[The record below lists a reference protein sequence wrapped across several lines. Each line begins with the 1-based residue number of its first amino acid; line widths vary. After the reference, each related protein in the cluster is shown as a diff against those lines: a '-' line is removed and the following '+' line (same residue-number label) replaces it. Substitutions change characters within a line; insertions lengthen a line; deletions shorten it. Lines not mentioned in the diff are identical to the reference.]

1 VRDLLSVTSKE
12 ELIVHA
18 LDRHSSLLAGLGL
31 AALMAATRYH
41 PFGSALPLPDASW
54 AVFFLAG
61 MSLRSAG
68 WFAALLAE
76 AAAIDF
82 LAITVGGV
90 SGWCVTPAYPLLALA
105 YGALWLAG
113 RWCEQEGASGGRGW
127 ACVAAALF
135 AGVTAAFLISNGS
148 FYLLSG
154 YFSELTWTE
163 YAARVSRYYPR
174 YALYAFLYVALVLA
188 GSRLLGR
195 LAHPH
200 PDGVNQSS

>member
-1 VRDLLSVTSKE
+1 M
-12 ELIVHA
+12 HA
-18 LDRHSSLLAGLGL
+18 LDRLSPLLAGLGL

-41 PFGSALPLPDASW
+41 HFGSAVQLPDASW

-61 MSLRSAG
+61 MSLGSAG
-68 WFAALLAE
+68 WFAAFLAE

-90 SGWCVTPAYPLLALA
+90 SGWCVTPAYPFLAFA

-113 RWCEQEGASGGRGW
+113 RWCGREGMSGGRGW
-127 ACVAAALF
+127 ARAVAALL

-154 YFSELTWTE
+154 YFPELSGSE
-163 YAARVSRYYPR
+163 YAARVARYYPR
-174 YALYAFLYVALVLA
+174 YALYAFLYAALGLA
-188 GSRLLGR
+188 GYRFFR
-195 LAHPH
+195 WLAHPR

>member
-1 VRDLLSVTSKE
+1 VP
-12 ELIVHA
+12 A
-18 LDRHSSLLAGLGL
+18 LDRHSPLLASPLLAGLGL
-31 AALMAATRYH
+31 AALMAVTRYH
-41 PFGSALPLPDASW
+41 HFGSAIQLPDASW

-82 LAITVGGV
+82 LAITVGGA
-90 SGWCVTPAYPLLALA
+90 SGWCVTPAYPFLAFA

-113 RWCEQEGASGGRGW
+113 RWCGREGAGGGRGW
-127 ACVAAALF
+127 ARAAAALL

-163 YAARVSRYYPR
+163 YAARVARYYPR
-174 YALYAFLYVALVLA
+174 YALYTFLYAGLVLV
-188 GSRLLGR
+188 GYHVLRW
-195 LAHPH
+195 LAHPR
-200 PDGVNQSS
+200 PDGVNPSS